1 MGPFREG
8 SGALLRHHEPVG
20 HEHVRLPA
28 VGPGPAS
35 GGVAG
40 DSSPAGA
47 PRSRRVCGMQRTQS
61 VLLTRLARVNPTGV
75 FLAALVLV
83 LVGLFAPGIVGG
95 ALLLALAVGL
105 AALLVTTWPVQRPAT
120 RILRLVILTLLVGAA
135 LMKILS

>member
-8 SGALLRHHEPVG
+8 FGVLLRHHEPVR
-20 HEHVRLPA
+20 HEHVRLLPSA
-28 VGPGPAS
+28 AAPAS
-35 GGVAG
+35 WGVAG
-40 DSSPAGA
+40 NSSPAGA

-95 ALLLALAVGL
+95 ALLLALAAGL
-105 AALLVTTWPVQRPAT
+105 AALLVTTWPVQSPAT
-120 RILRLVILTLLVGAA
+120 RTLRLVILTLLVGAA
-135 LMKILS
+135 SMKILG